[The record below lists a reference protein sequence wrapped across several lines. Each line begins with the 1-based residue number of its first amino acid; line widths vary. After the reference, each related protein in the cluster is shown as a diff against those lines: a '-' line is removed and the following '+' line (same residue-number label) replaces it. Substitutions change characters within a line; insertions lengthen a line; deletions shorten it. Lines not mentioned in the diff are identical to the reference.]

1 MTING
6 RVATGSETFDVENPA
21 TGAAFAQA
29 PDCTQ
34 QELDAAVVAARAAL
48 PAGGAVLGFRGAML

>member
-6 RVATGSETFDVENPA
+6 RVAAGSETFDVENPA

-29 PDCTQ
+29 SDCTQ
-34 QELDAAVVAARAAL
+34 QELDARAAL